1 MVKAEDSR
9 SSDKGF
15 QSCRQK
21 INVAKDNKVRIKCD
35 GALMGRGLGAV
46 DEVI

>member
-21 INVAKDNKVRIKCD
+21 INVAKDNIKCD